1 MIFDKNLNIVIAG
14 EAGQGIETAAEII
27 TKILHINNFN
37 VFCMSEYMSRIRGGT
52 NSALIKI
59 SNEKSICFSKP
70 IDILFTLD
78 SKAFE
83 HLKGRINPITIS
95 LDLKQKNFFVIGYIF
110 ALFKLDQEK
119 CIENLRN
126 YFENLCQEKNLVDFK
141 NGFTDGEKN
150 SDIQIEIPANRN
162 IEDNMLISVNNA
174 LGLGCIA
181 GGCNFIP
188 FYPMSPS
195 TFLQSFL
202 TENADKFKIISKQ
215 VEDEI
220 CVINMALGAWYS
232 GARAIACTSG
242 GGFDL
247 MQEGI
252 SLAGIIESPIVINIA
267 QRPGPATG
275 LPTRTEQGDLNLAFY
290 SGHGEFPRI
299 IYAPATIED
308 AFRIGKSAFEIAD
321 KFQIPAFILTDQA
334 LLESTYSTKE
344 FDTSE
349 TTTNYISQSTID
361 YKRYKLSDNPVSP
374 RAIPNFGD
382 GIVCVDSDEHDENG
396 WITEDFSMRKAM
408 DKKRLGKL
416 ELIEAETL
424 DSFVEDADL
433 DIKSIDSNVF
443 PHIYPPYFEG
453 NDDYKNLIISWG
465 SNFHVIK
472 EAIKDKK
479 DFALLHFVQVYPI
492 HKIIFSY
499 AKKAER
505 LIIIEQ
511 NATGQ
516 FEKLIK
522 RECGITFNEKLFKYN
537 GEPFSLEEIKDFL
550 EKIDEI

>member
-59 SNEKSICFSKP
+59 SSEKSLCFSKP
-70 IDILFTLD
+70 IDILFSLD

-83 HLKGRINPITIS
+83 HLKDRINPVTIS
-95 LDLKQKNFFVIGYIF
+95 LDLKQKNFFVIGYIS
-110 ALFKLDQEK
+110 ALFKLDQDK
-119 CIENLRN
+119 CLEILRN
-126 YFENLCQEKNLVDFK
+126 YFENLYQEKNITDFK
-141 NGFTDGEKN
+141 NGFLDGEKN
-150 SDIQIEIPANRN
+150 SDIEIEIPTNRS

-220 CVINMALGAWYS
+220 CVMNMALGAWYS

-247 MQEGI
+247 MQEGV

-290 SGHGEFPRI
+290 SGHGEFSRI

-396 WITEDFSMRKAM
+396 WITEDFSTRKAM
-408 DKKRLGKL
+408 VKKRLGKL

-424 DSFVEDADL
+424 DSFVEDADF
-433 DIKSIDSNVF
+433 DKKSIDSNVF

-453 NDDYKNLIISWG
+453 DDDYKNLIISWG

-472 EAIKDKK
+472 EAIKNKK
-479 DFALLHFVQVYPI
+479 DFALLHFIQVYPI

-505 LIIIEQ
+505 LIIVEQ

-522 RECGITFNEKLFKYN
+522 HECGITFNEKLFKYN
-537 GEPFSLEEIKDFL
+537 GEPFSVEEIEDFLEEI
-550 EKIDEI
+550 DEV